1 MMMSQKPDIS
11 HKTETGNWYR
21 LTVLCS
27 GLAVLI
33 NLSKSLCRAS
43 WASCNANSRND
54 ASAASLGDRLSPYTH
69 RLESM
74 AVSYTCTT
82 KICYQSV
89 SRDPVNFW
97 SWSRIIL
104 RKSREENKSLFTSA
118 ALITEW
124 PNFLVNLHNSIIL
137 QQFRH
142 SITVFNS
149 SRSFSHFF
157 IPGKY
162 CESRNLMCVTCFIC
176 TVQHLPIL
184 WPSQHFYKSDRK
196 TVSSSCIETV
206 LGDGYNADVHMLHPN
221 LT

>member
-1 MMMSQKPDIS
+1 MQCQFTKWRI
-11 HKTETGNWYR
+11 
-21 LTVLCS
+21 S
-27 GLAVLI
+27 GLTWWS
-33 NLSKSLCRAS
+33 SKSLHTQTRV
-43 WASCNANSRND
+43 NG
-54 ASAASLGDRLSPYTH
+54 SLLHMHNEDLLS
-69 RLESM
+69 
-74 AVSYTCTT
+74 
-82 KICYQSV
+82 SV

-104 RKSREENKSLFTSA
+104 RKSRENKSLFTSA

-137 QQFRH
+137 QQFCH